1 MRAQTDGWMD
11 GWRDKEREVGEIEG
25 KMPLNAVFP
34 PITIKHGNVM
44 IDGLVAGY
52 GKTLCSADRRRVQ

>member
-1 MRAQTDGWMD
+1 MD
-11 GWRDKEREVGEIEG
+11 GWRDKERWVGEVEG

-34 PITIKHGNVM
+34 PITIKHGDVM

-52 GKTLCSADRRRVQ
+52 GKRG